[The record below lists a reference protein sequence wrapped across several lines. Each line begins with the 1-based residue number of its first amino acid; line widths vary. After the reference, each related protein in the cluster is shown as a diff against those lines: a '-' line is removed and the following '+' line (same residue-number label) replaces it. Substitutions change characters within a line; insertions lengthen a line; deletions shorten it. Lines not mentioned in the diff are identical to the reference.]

1 MRAIPGVV
9 FVVLALTSGC
19 GGGDA
24 STPAPMAPPLPATTA
39 TAAAMATAPPA
50 AAPASSNPDAD
61 AVEASRPALRA
72 CYDQARRADP
82 TLARTTVTLS
92 MRVDP
97 SGQVTTVE
105 LEYKHRFDDASKQC
119 MRDAALAMKLPT
131 GEPRRV
137 TVPVTFEPR

>member
-1 MRAIPGVV
+1 MREIPSVACV
-9 FVVLALTSGC
+9 LLALTAGC

-24 STPAPMAPPLPATTA
+24 STPPPMAPPVPAPT
-39 TAAAMATAPPA
+39 ATAPPG
-50 AAPASSNPDAD
+50 APPPSSNPDAD

-72 CYDQARRADP
+72 CYDQARRADT
-82 TLARTTVTLS
+82 TLGRTTVTLS

-119 MRDAALAMKLPT
+119 MRDAALGIKLPA